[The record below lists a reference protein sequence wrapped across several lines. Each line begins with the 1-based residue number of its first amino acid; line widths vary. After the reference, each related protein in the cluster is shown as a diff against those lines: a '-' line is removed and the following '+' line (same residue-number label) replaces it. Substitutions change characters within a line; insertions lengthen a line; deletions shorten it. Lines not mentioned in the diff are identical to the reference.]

1 MSTQRTKGHVK
12 VNQIGTKR
20 MAPGST
26 EAVLMGQFRHGKGV
40 MPEIHRASK
49 YDHGTGPKEYTHM
62 GKKVAGSGSS
72 QSPKQTYLSKR
83 GTGSGTVNQ

>member
-20 MAPGST
+20 MAPGNS
-26 EAVLMGQFRHGKGV
+26 EIVHSGEYRHGSGV
-40 MPEIHRASK
+40 MPTIYKASK